1 MTRLILRLLNA
12 PFLILLVAIGI
23 ALQSSLFCTWP
34 LIYLQPDVILPVVV
48 WCALKRGFD
57 EGGIITLIIA
67 NMGEIHSAVP
77 SGIFLMSYM
86 IVYLLVRAA
95 SRFFVIQSLISFAV
109 VTLISCAGWKLIG
122 QLILYLLGVSA
133 SQWKHTFTF
142 LLPGA
147 GIEGVFSM
155 WVFQWLDKFDRATFK
170 NLRAEQAMED
180 ELQLNNEGF

>member
-12 PFLILLVAIGI
+12 PFLILLVAIGV

-34 LIYLQPDVILPVVV
+34 LIYIQPDVILPVVV
-48 WCALKRGFD
+48 WCAMKRGFD

-67 NMGEIHSAVP
+67 NMGEIHSASP
-77 SGIFLMSYM
+77 SGIFLLSYM

-95 SRFFVIQSLISFAV
+95 SRYFVIQSLVSFAV
-109 VTLISCAGWKLIG
+109 VTVIGSAGWKLVG

-133 SQWKHTFTF
+133 NQWRHTLTF
-142 LLPGA
+142 ILFGA
-147 GIEGVFSM
+147 VIEGVFSI
-155 WVFQWLDKFDRATFK
+155 WVFQWLEKFDRATFK

>member
-12 PFLILLVAIGI
+12 PFLILIVAIGI

-48 WCALKRGFD
+48 WCALKRNFD

-67 NMGEIHSAVP
+67 NMGEIHSAAP
-77 SGIFLMSYM
+77 SGIFLLSYM

-95 SRFFVIQSLISFAV
+95 SRYFVIQSLISFAV
-109 VTLISCAGWKLIG
+109 VTLISSAGWTLIG
-122 QLILYLLGVSA
+122 QLILYLLGISA
-133 SQWKHTFTF
+133 SQWKHTLTF
-142 LLPGA
+142 MLLGA
-147 GIEGVFSM
+147 CIEGVFSI
-155 WVFQWLDKFDRATFK
+155 WAFKWLEKFDWSTFK